1 VTELLRHTDVFL
13 PNAIEATRVARTSDL
28 EGAARGLAAL
38 ARLVV
43 VKNGDRG
50 AVACVDGTI
59 TVSDGVPTETVDTT
73 GAGDSF
79 DAGLLAAWLAD
90 EPLDRA
96 LAIANACG
104 ALSTRVIGGTGA
116 QPTMTEALSA
126 LEVSPA

>member
-1 VTELLRHTDVFL
+1 M
-13 PNAIEATRVARTSDL
+13 ARTSDL
-28 EGAARGLAAL
+28 EGSARNLAAL

-50 AVACVDGTI
+50 AVACTDGTV
-59 TVSDGVPTETVDTT
+59 TTSAGVPTETVDTT

-79 DAGLLAAWLAD
+79 DAGFLAAWLGD

-104 ALSTRVIGGTGA
+104 ALSTRVIGGIGA
-116 QPTMTEALSA
+116 QPTMEEARSA
-126 LEVSPA
+126 LEVTPA